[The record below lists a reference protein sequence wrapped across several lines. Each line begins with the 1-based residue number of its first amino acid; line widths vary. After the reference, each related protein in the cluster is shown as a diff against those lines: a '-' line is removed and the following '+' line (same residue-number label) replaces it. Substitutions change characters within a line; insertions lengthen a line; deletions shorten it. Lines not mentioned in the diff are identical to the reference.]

1 MPKPR
6 PRRTPNR
13 PIPPSELCDRYARLY
28 TAAITDI
35 LDKRG
40 CYHQTLPQEIVGLTP
55 QMRIAGLAFPA
66 SGKVTR
72 NSDPTRALR
81 AYLSMLT
88 AVPRDPVL
96 VVQSNDIGAAA
107 HFGELSAV
115 ALRARGARG
124 AVIDGATRDAAYLL
138 HDGFPVFCRYRTP
151 MDSRPRWL
159 AVEWGQPVTIGGV
172 RVEPGDVVVG
182 DLDGVVAVP
191 KALAVPVLLEC
202 EGLMH
207 IENSVRD
214 AVRTGLSPLAAYDKF
229 GYL

>member
-88 AVPRDPVL
+88 AVPRDTVL

-115 ALRARGARG
+115 GLRAWRARRRDRRGDPGRSLLAARWIPGVLPLSDADGLEAALVGRGVGAAGDDRRSPRGAR
-124 AVIDGATRDAAYLL
+124 
-138 HDGFPVFCRYRTP
+138 
-151 MDSRPRWL
+151 
-159 AVEWGQPVTIGGV
+159 
-172 RVEPGDVVVG
+172 
-182 DLDGVVAVP
+182 
-191 KALAVPVLLEC
+191 
-202 EGLMH
+202 
-207 IENSVRD
+207 
-214 AVRTGLSPLAAYDKF
+214 
-229 GYL
+229 